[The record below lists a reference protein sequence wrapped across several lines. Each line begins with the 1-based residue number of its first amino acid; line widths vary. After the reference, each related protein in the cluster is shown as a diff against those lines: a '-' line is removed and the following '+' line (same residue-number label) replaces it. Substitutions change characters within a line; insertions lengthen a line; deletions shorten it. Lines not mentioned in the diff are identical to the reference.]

1 MLLYSYLHVHVWEA
15 DKAVVRAAAG
25 ILKRES
31 RVDPALREQRKSF
44 YRDVLKAHHDHQE
57 LVATFRL

>member
-1 MLLYSYLHVHVWEA
+1 MLLYSHLHVHVWEA

-44 YRDVLKAHHDHQE
+44 YRDVLRAHHDHQE